1 MALADD
7 TIELPALRRLLEVI
21 GGDRADLVELID
33 DFVGGAPELVAQ
45 MQAASSA
52 GDIAALTRA
61 AHTLKSN
68 ARDFGAVRL
77 AAMCAELE
85 RASREG
91 AVFDAPVSIAAIAQ
105 EEEKART
112 TLGALNVEDIEA

>member
-1 MALADD
+1 MSDD

-21 GGDRADLVELID
+21 GGDRADLAELIG

-45 MQAASSA
+45 MRAASAA
-52 GDIAALTRA
+52 GDTAALTRA

-85 RASREG
+85 QASREG
-91 AVFDAPVSIAAIAQ
+91 AVGDAPASIAAIA
-105 EEEKART
+105 EEEAMARR

>member
-7 TIELPALRRLLEVI
+7 TIELPALRRILEVI
-21 GGDRADLVELID
+21 GGDRADLSELID
-33 DFVGGAPELVAQ
+33 DFVGGVPELVAQ

-52 GDIAALTRA
+52 GDTAALTRA

-91 AVFDAPVSIAAIAQ
+91 AVFDAPASIAAIAQ
-105 EEEKART
+105 EEEMARR

>member
-1 MALADD
+1 MTLADGP
-7 TIELPALRRLLEVI
+7 IELPALKRLLEVI
-21 GGDRADLVELID
+21 GGDHADLSELID

-45 MQAASSA
+45 MQAASAA
-52 GDIAALTRA
+52 GDTTALTRA

-68 ARDFGAVRL
+68 AQDFGAVRL

-91 AVFDAPVSIAAIAQ
+91 AVPDAAASIEAIAQ
-105 EEEKART
+105 EEAMARRA
-112 TLGALNVEDIEA
+112 LGALNVEDIES